1 MKQRAVAIGALP
13 TGLVRP
19 GEVFDWPT
27 KASWAVE
34 ISDEEAAVAQEA
46 EAAKAAA
53 QARQEQQST
62 SGARVIPGKS
72 EPTQPTS
79 GRRRRG
85 PFVAET

>member
-1 MKQRAVAIGALP
+1 MKQRAVTIGALP
-13 TGLVRP
+13 SGLVRP

-34 ISDEEAAVAQEA
+34 ISDEEAETVQKAA
-46 EAAKAAA
+46 EAKAAIPHH
-53 QARQEQQST
+53 SN

-72 EPTQPTS
+72 DPTQPTS

-85 PFVAET
+85 PSVAET